1 MEQPRQVHSVHFKQG
16 LFKHD
21 YATFYFRDW
30 DFNPRQVRPGSLMQ
44 FEILG
49 KEYHGYVHDITFEE
63 RSNKKVTKVGFI
75 GASFVMRQAS
85 RKIYVNMTAD
95 QIVAQIAKK
104 YSFAYKTV
112 PFPRVYDQVAQAGMT
127 DWELMVKLAKQCGYS
142 LRAENT
148 VLYFQP
154 LMYDFEELHEEALAF
169 QKIDAGFKPANMLYN
184 FKSLVSET
192 SDHEY
197 GSKSSASVSGV
208 DPISG
213 KLVSYTPQNKE
224 ATTRRRSN
232 QELFDAHEI
241 NIVAP
246 GYGVAVH
253 ESAGVT
259 AKGYHPYIATA
270 EVIGTAKLRPG
281 LPVYFS
287 NIGRDN
293 TGYWH
298 ILSVEHVILEESL
311 GKHVYTSHLHVG
323 TDSLGELTNAKFR
336 KRPLAHPIR
345 KIIPNVKNTVI
356 KPTSKV
362 KSIGFNSKPVTG
374 VALVD
379 KINLGNQVESFSIKA
394 TWTSSHGDLSSPPPE
409 EYMPIAVLEKV
420 RNNALLK

>member
-1 MEQPRQVHSVHFKQG
+1 MHFKQG

-21 YATFYFRDW
+21 YATIYFRDW

-49 KEYHGYVHDITFEE
+49 KEYHGYVHDISFEE

-75 GASFVMRQAS
+75 GASYVMRQAS

-95 QIVAQIAKK
+95 QIVTQIAKK
-104 YSFAYKTV
+104 YNFAYRTM
-112 PFPRVYDQVAQAGMT
+112 PHPRVYDQVAQAGMT

-142 LRAENT
+142 LRAEST

-154 LMYDFEELHEEALAF
+154 LMHDFEELHEEALSF
-169 QKIDAGFKPANMLYN
+169 QKIDAGFRPTNMLYN
-184 FKSLVSET
+184 FKALISET

-197 GSKSSASVSGV
+197 GSKSAASVSGV
-208 DPISG
+208 DPITG
-213 KLVSYTPQNKE
+213 KLISYTSQKRE
-224 ATTRRRSN
+224 ATSRRRSN
-232 QELFDAHEI
+232 QEFFDAHEI

-253 ESAGVT
+253 EADGVN
-259 AKGYHPYIATA
+259 AKSRHPYIATA
-270 EVIGTAKLRPG
+270 EVIGSAKLRPG
-281 LPVYFS
+281 FPVHFS
-287 NIGRDN
+287 NVGSDN
-293 TGYWH
+293 SGYWH
-298 ILSVEHVILEESL
+298 ILEVEHVILEESL
-311 GKHVYTSHLHVG
+311 GKHLYTSHLLVG
-323 TDSLGELTNAKFR
+323 TDSLGEIANSKFR
-336 KRPLAHPIR
+336 RRPLKNPIR
-345 KIIPNVKNTVI
+345 KIIPNVKNSVI

-362 KSIGFNSKPVTG
+362 KSVGFNAKPVSG

-379 KINLGNQVESFSIKA
+379 RINIDNQTEDFVIKA